1 MSTETRAEERYR
13 SSFERNPVGIYRTT
27 LEGRILDCND
37 ACARLFG
44 YENRAQFLERA
55 ASDFY
60 FDGADRQH
68 VIATLREKQAI
79 KNLQLRLKRQDGSA
93 IWLLENAILISSE
106 DGQPD
111 VLEGTLIDIT
121 TLKQAEEKLQIQRA
135 HFGHLF
141 EYSPEAIATLDTQFR
156 IQQVN
161 QEFTRLFGFT
171 PEEAYGKD
179 INQLTVPA
187 ERKEE
192 GEVIYEQMRKGHKV
206 NVEA

>member
-68 VIATLREKQAI
+68 VIATLREEAAGGRI
-79 KNLQLRLKRQDGSA
+79 VTVCN
-93 IWLLENAILISSE
+93 ELIPATRAALI
-106 DGQPD
+106 D
-111 VLEGTLIDIT
+111 GTLDLVLATPFGEI
-121 TLKQAEEKLQIQRA
+121 AARA
-135 HFGHLF
+135 VDLMAKACAGESLG
-141 EYSPEAIATLDTQFR
+141 SSGVVQLPAT
-156 IQQVN
+156 
-161 QEFTRLFGFT
+161 
-171 PEEAYGKD
+171 
-179 INQLTVPA
+179 
-187 ERKEE
+187 
-192 GEVIYEQMRKGHKV
+192 IYIRE
-206 NVEA
+206 NI